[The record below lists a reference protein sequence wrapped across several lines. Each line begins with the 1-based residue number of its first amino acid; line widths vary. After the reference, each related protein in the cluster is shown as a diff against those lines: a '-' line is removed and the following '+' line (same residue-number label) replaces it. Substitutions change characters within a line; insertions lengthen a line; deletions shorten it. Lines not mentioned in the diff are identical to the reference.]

1 MFELIFLGTSASRPT
16 ARRGLPAL
24 VVTHEATRVLIDC
37 GEGTQRQLVRS
48 GLGFRHLEHVLLT
61 HAHLDHVLGLGG
73 LVTAFAEDPALKR
86 LSIYGGHHALAIARE
101 LAETIVMPETDAG
114 VSLNFHTL
122 EPNLVVELG
131 GLTITAV
138 PVPHR
143 GEESYAY
150 LFAEAPK
157 RHLDPARAD
166 ALGVPEGPLRHELA
180 QGATVTTPDGRNVRS
195 NDVMGADQ
203 PGTRLLVVGDV
214 GETTALDETAQDVD
228 GLVIEATFLEAERE
242 IARKS
247 GHITA
252 AQAARLARRTAVGRL
267 YLTHISGR
275 YEGDEILTEARAIFP
290 ACEVAEDF
298 SRFDVKARDG
308 A

>member
-24 VVTHEATRVLIDC
+24 AIAHEATRLLIDC
-37 GEGTQRQLVRS
+37 GEGTQRQLVRA

-73 LVTAFAEDPALKR
+73 LVTAYAEDPALTR
-86 LSIYGGHHALAIARE
+86 LSIYGGRHALAVARD
-101 LAETIVMPETDAG
+101 LAEKIVMPETDAG
-114 VSLNFHTL
+114 VSLSFHAL
-122 EPNLVVELG
+122 EPHLVIELG
-131 GLTITAV
+131 GLSITAI

-166 ALGVPEGPLRHELA
+166 ALGVPEGPLRHDLA
-180 QGATVTTPDGRNVRS
+180 GGATVRTPDGRSVRS
-195 NDVMGADQ
+195 DQVMSDEL

-214 GETTALDETAQDVD
+214 GETAALDKAARDVD
-228 GLVIEATFLEAERE
+228 GLVIEATFMEAERA
-242 IARKS
+242 IARRS

-252 AQAARLARRTAVGRL
+252 AEAARLARRAAVGRL

-290 ACEVAEDF
+290 ASEVAEDF
-298 SRFDVKARDG
+298 SRFKVTARG
-308 A
+308 CE